1 MRICSILREFEK
13 EAALEYRTLWK
24 HFLLLEDHISAP
36 FRQILLNAEANVGP
50 NFGNLDVQSYCGG
63 ALYVRTAN
71 YLVLKSMVAHWEKKY
86 NDASKLEDIPETN
99 EGMDFMAPQAVS
111 SGPADHI
118 PTCGGKSDRR
128 HGAEDVSDLR
138 QQLGIV

>member
-1 MRICSILREFEK
+1 METIFAIGGSYLSTIPTNTAQCRGKCWTQLWQPRRTVVLR
-13 EAALEYRTLWK
+13 
-24 HFLLLEDHISAP
+24 
-36 FRQILLNAEANVGP
+36 
-50 NFGNLDVQSYCGG
+50 GG
-63 ALYVRTAN
+63 TVRADGE
-71 YLVLKSMVAHWEKKY
+71 LPCLKSMVAHWEKKY
-86 NDASKLEDIPETN
+86 NDASKLEDIPKTD

-118 PTCGGKSDRR
+118 PTCGGKSDCR